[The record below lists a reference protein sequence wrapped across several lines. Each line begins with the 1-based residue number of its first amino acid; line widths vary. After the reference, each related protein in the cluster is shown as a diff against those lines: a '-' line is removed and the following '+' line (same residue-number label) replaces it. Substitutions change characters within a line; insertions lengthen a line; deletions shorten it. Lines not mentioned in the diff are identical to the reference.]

1 MDYYSYQNM
10 ISDAMLLQKQYSG
23 LIECETIGYS
33 VKRRKIIMLIMGCG
47 YRTVFLTGGIHG
59 RESINTKLLMMLV
72 SYYAEK
78 YYGKDIFNRYSFNII
93 PLVNPDGYVM
103 ATSDDSKKEYKYN
116 YNNVDIN
123 RNFPSV
129 FYKRGDT
136 SGPLCG
142 IRA

>member
-72 SYYAEK
+72 SYYTNEADGRVIPILGLPGCVMYAKRTIFDLVLPRIMADDEVTAEELAAL
-78 YYGKDIFNRYSFNII
+78 GE
-93 PLVNPDGYVM
+93 G
-103 ATSDDSKKEYKYN
+103 
-116 YNNVDIN
+116 
-123 RNFPSV
+123 
-129 FYKRGDT
+129 G
-136 SGPLCG
+136 LCLNCDHCIYPNCG
-142 IRA
+142 FGTGW